1 MAAKGRHWLLLWLLF
16 ALVILVWVNARQ
28 TSSVVLAG
36 TLREVRARRLA
47 VEAERTGF
55 ARRLHEAESRAVL
68 IPRAEA
74 LGLRQPVDSEIIN
87 LQSPPAARR

>member
-16 ALVILVWVNARQ
+16 ALGILVWVSARQ

-36 TLREVRARRLA
+36 TLRELRARRLA
-47 VEAERTGF
+47 VEAERTVL

-87 LQSPPAARR
+87 LQSPPSARR